1 MIITINNKLIN
12 DLEVKKSFLEKIFFV
27 NPFIINCKISTKII
41 TVELNKND
49 INIPKFKKNIL
60 KLAIRT
66 NLTKRISN
74 NKIFFQNNISIKNPN
89 KNVYKNLVKSKQINK
104 VSEGVY
110 IYQGNFLKT
119 LRKIDN
125 FFLLHGKK
133 EGYQEVF
140 VNETLPLTSLI
151 DNSYLNNFPN
161 HLFFVSNV
169 KRDLNVLDKIS
180 AEKNFNNSFFLNKL
194 ESPKLVL
201 SPTVC
206 YHCFELN
213 KKQDLKSEITYNV
226 VSKCNR
232 YESKNYKTL
241 ERLQTF
247 TMREYVAYGSEIYVE
262 NFLKKNMEK
271 FIKIFQK
278 LNIKFK
284 IVSASDPFFS
294 QDGLKKLLFQGSKT
308 LKYEIQFYLPE
319 EKKWLAVGSFNNHL
333 TTLTNKYK
341 ITKNSNLLYSGCIGF
356 GFERFIY
363 ALISQNIKF
372 K

>member
-1 MIITINNKLIN
+1 MKLALRTNFTNKLN
-12 DLEVKKSFLEKIFFV
+12 
-27 NPFIINCKISTKII
+27 
-41 TVELNKND
+41 
-49 INIPKFKKNIL
+49 
-60 KLAIRT
+60 
-66 NLTKRISN
+66 N
-74 NKIFFQNNISIKNPN
+74 NKIFFQNNISIKKPI
-89 KNVYKNLVKSKQINK
+89 KNVYYNLIKSKQINK
-104 VSEGVY
+104 ISEGAY
-110 IYQGNFLKT
+110 IYQGDFLKK
-119 LRKIDN
+119 LKKVDN
-125 FFLLHGKK
+125 FFLSFGKK
-133 EGYQEVF
+133 QRYKEIF
-140 VNETLPLTSLI
+140 VNETLPLTSFI
-151 DNSYLNNFPN
+151 DNNYLNNFPN

-180 AEKNFNNSFFLNKL
+180 EKKNLNESFFLNKL
-194 ESPKLVL
+194 ESPKLAL

-213 KKQDLKSEITYNV
+213 KKQNLKNDITYNV

-247 TMREYVAYGSEIYVE
+247 TMREYVAYGSEKYVD
-262 NFLKKNMEK
+262 NFLEKNMKK

-294 QDGLKKLLFQGSKT
+294 QDGMKKLLFQGSKT
-308 LKYEIQFYLPE
+308 LKYEVQFFLPQE
-319 EKKWLAVGSFNNHL
+319 NKWLAVGSFNNHL
-333 TTLTNKYK
+333 TALTNKYK
-341 ITKNSNLLYSGCIGF
+341 ITKNSNLLFSGCIGF

-372 K
+372 